1 MDNVLKFVKIPDET
15 NYWFVRA
22 SRGARYYKDFMVNN
36 FIAVASIVNLNF
48 IKKINV
54 VGLTKKDAL
63 TIFKNKFNKYA
74 KDTIE
79 DYEPYR
85 NATTDTAKEKAKSKR
100 LSRST
105 TLSKVNFS
113 FVNEM
118 KIGDVVI
125 VPGKSA
131 KKFLIGIVLSDC
143 FDTDIKHEFIPNK
156 KNKQS
161 YDECYF
167 TLKRGIYW
175 IKEISFN
182 EFPDKMNTIKNAHQS
197 VLNILNYADSINPLI
212 SSNFI
217 YQKNYFTRINVKAMQ
232 DISSDDLYYFQKL
245 LHIVNKSVGIEIK
258 QKTKIQSPGDI
269 ILFIQNNWQV
279 ICIILAVL
287 FGKIKI
293 GKIEITNLATSIQS
307 FIHKGKE
314 NKIHESIEYEK
325 LNQEKIKTEMLEDI
339 QKKFK
344 DDSPHIKKLNLNNDS
359 IGTEF
364 VPEKQKENLNTY
376 MDICEKSKQK
386 ESMQEENDETKE

>member
-1 MDNVLKFVKIPDET
+1 MDNILKFVKIPDET

-36 FIAVASIVNLNF
+36 FIAVASIVDLNF

-258 QKTKIQSPGDI
+258 QKTRIQSPGDI

-325 LNQEKIKTEMLEDI
+325 LKQEKIKTEILEDI

-344 DDSPHIKKLNLNNDS
+344 DDLPHIKKLNLNNDS

>member
-1 MDNVLKFVKIPDET
+1 MDNILKFVKIPDET

-36 FIAVASIVNLNF
+36 FIAVASIVDLNF

-258 QKTKIQSPGDI
+258 QKTRIQSPGDI

-325 LNQEKIKTEMLEDI
+325 LKQEKIKTEILEDI

-344 DDSPHIKKLNLNNDS
+344 DDLPHIKKLNLNNDS
-359 IGTEF
+359 I
-364 VPEKQKENLNTY
+364 
-376 MDICEKSKQK
+376 
-386 ESMQEENDETKE
+386 